1 MRHSLE
7 VGFGFGLTS
16 GIITTLGLMIGLNSS
31 TNSKLAVLGGILTIA
46 LADAFSDALGI
57 HVSEESENVHTTR
70 EIWESTLSTFFFKFI
85 IASSFIVPVLILKLS
100 TAIIVSIIYGLIL
113 LCVLSYRIARDQD
126 TKSWR
131 VIAEH
136 VSITFIVILAAQ
148 YVGEWISLTFT

>member
-1 MRHSLE
+1 MRHSLK

-46 LADAFSDALGI
+46 IADALSDALGI

-85 IASSFIVPVLILKLS
+85 IASSFIIPVLILKLS
-100 TAIIVSIIYGLIL
+100 TAIMVSIMYGLIL
-113 LCVLSYRIARDQD
+113 LCVLSYRIAKGQD
-126 TKSWR
+126 TKSWK

-136 VSITFIVILAAQ
+136 LSIAFVVIIAAQ
-148 YVGEWISLTFT
+148 YIGEWISLTFT